1 MNLKISDDEN
11 DEVFDSKE
19 SDKGTTDI
27 STPMSSAQNLSSLT
41 FGVAM
46 QMGNSGLELHILY
59 IFSII
64 NLVPCPERV
73 VFKANYINLSS
84 FSNYD
89 QILSNLLTVW

>member
-46 QMGNSGLELHILY
+46 QMGNSGLELFC
-59 IFSII
+59 IFSQ
-64 NLVPCPERV
+64 
-73 VFKANYINLSS
+73 S
-84 FSNYD
+84 
-89 QILSNLLTVW
+89 